1 MNIADILGNL
11 PKTNENALSTEI
23 SKKTEIRRIKSRIEN
38 YITEIINYLGEENNY
53 IQNNLSYGCSSRS
66 IILSDEDKKELINFL
81 VSEIKK
87 VPEKITTEINSFFEA
102 VNKSSDSDEKT
113 SEPEGKASE
122 NVKVSSVFGY

>member
-11 PKTNENALSTEI
+11 PKSNENALSTEI

-53 IQNNLSYGCSSRS
+53 IQNNLSYGPPARG

-81 VSEIKK
+81 VSEVKK
-87 VPEKITTEINSFFEA
+87 VPEKITTEINSFFEG

-113 SEPEGKASE
+113 SEHEEKASE
-122 NVKVSSVFGY
+122 NVKVSVFGY